1 MSINIYEPVLYI
13 TIENKEVAKDISDD
27 IINFSYE
34 DVTDK
39 MDELRLTILD
49 AEMVHIDDPM
59 LQEGKEIK
67 AKWGYVNNL
76 SEIRTCTIK
85 EIEYDFPDGGDPTIT
100 IVAYDK
106 GHNLTGRAART
117 VWKNKTVADI
127 VKDIAGKHKLKP
139 VVQIPDDPP
148 RAFTSQ
154 GGKNDMEFLLKLA
167 AEVGCVLKIKNT
179 ELSFAPASDGG
190 AVVKFIY
197 RAEPDGYLKNMQIK
211 SDAEQGKG
219 AASETTAP
227 GIDPATGK
235 PFAPKSDASQSKYL
249 VNMKDGSE
257 KRETKRDSKHD
268 ETGAVAVSTAE
279 TAKEAEN
286 AAKRKAGSSVKD
298 AIKADIE
305 TIGLPYLC
313 AGMTITI
320 DNIGKK
326 FSGDWKIVSVRH
338 IIDDNGYTCDI
349 EAIKKDI
356 GKKSDSKSAGANTN
370 KEAGA
375 GSNAPTAS
383 DKKNTITVD
392 LKKEGE

>member
-1 MSINIYEPVLYI
+1 MSINIYEPVRYI
-13 TIENKEVAKDISDD
+13 TIEGKEVATDISDD
-27 IINFSYE
+27 ILQFSYE

-67 AKWGYVNNL
+67 AKWGYIDNL

-85 EIEYDFPDGGDPTIT
+85 EVEYDFPDGGDPTIT

-127 VKDIAGKHKLKP
+127 VRDIAGKHKLKP
-139 VVQIPDDPP
+139 IVQIQEDPP
-148 RAFTSQ
+148 RAFVSQ
-154 GGKNDMEFLLKLA
+154 GGKNDMEFLLNLA
-167 AEVGCVLKIKNT
+167 AEVACVLKIKNT
-179 ELSFAPASDGG
+179 ELSFAPATDGG

-197 RAEPDGYLKNMQIK
+197 RGEPDGYLKNIQIK

-235 PFAPKSDASQSKYL
+235 PFAPKSDASKSKYV

-257 KRETKRDSKHD
+257 KRETKKTSAHD

-279 TAKEAEN
+279 TEKEAEK
-286 AAKRKAGSSVKD
+286 AAKSKAAGAVKD

-320 DNIGKK
+320 ENIGKK

-338 IIDDNGYTCDI
+338 VIDDNGYTCNI
-349 EAIKKDI
+349 EATKKDV
-356 GKKSDSKSAGANTN
+356 GKKSDSKSSGSNST
-370 KEAGA
+370 KEAGG

-383 DKKNTITVD
+383 AKKNTVTVD